1 MGFPNIICSES
12 TLSVPAKNLWSSC
25 RSRAVRLQKGISE
38 SLMVDGC
45 GLRRY
50 KDYIQTSGI

>member
-25 RSRAVRLQKGISE
+25 RSCAVRLQRGISE

-45 GLRRY
+45 GLRSY